1 MWAKRGFFILLV
13 ALITWACRGRA
24 ETPPPSPSPSP
35 SVPHTPAAVA
45 SPELELQR
53 HRAPTPTATST
64 PTPPSLPAGW
74 ACRGT
79 EGPAGSPSFRVGIY
93 GSGSSRRVL
102 PSG

>member
-45 SPELELQR
+45 SPELEEF
-53 HRAPTPTATST
+53 P
-64 PTPPSLPAGW
+64 
-74 ACRGT
+74 C
-79 EGPAGSPSFRVGIY
+79 V
-93 GSGSSRRVL
+93 SSRREGA
-102 PSG
+102 PPGR